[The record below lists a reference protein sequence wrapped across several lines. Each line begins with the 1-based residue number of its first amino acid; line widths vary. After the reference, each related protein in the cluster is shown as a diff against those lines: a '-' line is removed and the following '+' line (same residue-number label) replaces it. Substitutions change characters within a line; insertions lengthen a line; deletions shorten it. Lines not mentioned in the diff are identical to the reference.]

1 MKNFTFNL
9 LQQLNKKKA
18 DKGFTLIELLVV
30 IIIIGILSAIAL
42 PAFLNQAAK
51 AKQSEAK
58 QALGALNRGQQA
70 YRLENVEFAPNTDL
84 LALGL
89 ETNTKNYAYGKS
101 STGDATTPD
110 NIADS
115 ATADVNQFDTNADFA
130 TDVFIFADAKDDASV
145 RTYAAGVG
153 AAVDEEGNAATVTNL
168 CEGLKPGDQPVVD
181 YTASQKVSDQPVE
194 CSGDSKSMSQS

>member
-1 MKNFTFNL
+1 
-9 LQQLNKKKA
+9 
-18 DKGFTLIELLVV
+18 
-30 IIIIGILSAIAL
+30 
-42 PAFLNQAAK
+42 
-51 AKQSEAK
+51 
-58 QALGALNRGQQA
+58 
-70 YRLENVEFAPNTDL
+70 
-84 LALGL
+84 
-89 ETNTKNYAYGKS
+89 
-101 STGDATTPD
+101 
-110 NIADS
+110 
-115 ATADVNQFDTNADFA
+115 VNQFDTNADFA